1 VTSVPKSEITVAS
14 PGSWLLP
21 ADHLAGAARTPRV
34 VALGGDG
41 IGPEVV
47 DATIRCLE
55 ALGAPLEIVT
65 PPHGAETRKAAGTPF
80 PEELRGELDRA
91 DAILFGA
98 VDTGPEGSADILR
111 YIRFELDTYANLR
124 PAQSLAQVPAR
135 TGDGVTNLVI
145 VRELTE
151 GMYPGREGDL
161 SALKAGAPE
170 IEALVGRALPDEGA
184 FALRVISERA
194 SRRIA
199 RYAAELAARRKR
211 EGVSPGRV
219 TVVTKENVLRR
230 SDGLFRSICEQE
242 LATHPELEVDHVYV
256 DEAARRLVACPE
268 TFDVVVTTNLF
279 GDILSDV
286 ASEVMGGMPMAPSAG
301 IGQATAYFEACHG
314 SAPDIAGKGVANP
327 SATVLS
333 AAMMLAYLGKPEL
346 GDRLAAAV
354 LAAIGAGVRTRDL
367 GGDASTAQITEA
379 ICRRLMSGP
388 SA

>member
-1 VTSVPKSEITVAS
+1 MAAIS

-21 ADHLAGAARTPRV
+21 AAHPGSADGRPRV

-47 DATIRCLE
+47 DAAITCLE
-55 ALGAPLEIVT
+55 ALGAPVEIVR
-65 PPHGAETRKAAGTPF
+65 PPHGEETRKSQGTPF
-80 PEELRGELDRA
+80 PDELRGELDRA

-98 VDTGPEGSADILR
+98 VDTGPDGSADILR

-124 PAQSLAQVPAR
+124 PAVSLAEVPAR
-135 TGDGVTNLVI
+135 TGDGVANLVI

-161 SALKAGAPE
+161 AALKAEAPA
-170 IEALVGRALPDEGA
+170 IEGIVGRALPDEGA

-211 EGVSPGRV
+211 EGAGPGRV

-230 SDGLFRSICEQE
+230 SDGLFKTICEQE
-242 LATHPELEVDHVYV
+242 LAAHPELEVDHVYV
-256 DEAARRLVACPE
+256 DEAARRMVACPE

-301 IGQATAYFEACHG
+301 IGRATAYFEACHG
-314 SAPDIAGKGVANP
+314 SAPDIAGQGVANP
-327 SATVLS
+327 AATVLS
-333 AAMMLAYLGKPEL
+333 AAMMLAYLDHPEL
-346 GDRLAAAV
+346 ANRLAAAV
-354 LAAIGAGVRTRDL
+354 LAAIGSGVRTRDL
-367 GGDASTAQITEA
+367 GGEASTAEMTAA
-379 ICRRLMSGP
+379 ICRQITQ
-388 SA
+388 